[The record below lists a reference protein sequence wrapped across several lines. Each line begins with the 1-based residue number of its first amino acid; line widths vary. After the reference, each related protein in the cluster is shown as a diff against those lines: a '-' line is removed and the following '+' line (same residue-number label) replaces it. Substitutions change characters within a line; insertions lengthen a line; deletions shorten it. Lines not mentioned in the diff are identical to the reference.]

1 MGGDFSMS
9 EQHLWNRLR
18 NNLAYRGHFTR
29 IESPISPGIPDVNYL
44 FTNGAEGWIELK
56 FKEPPA
62 RKTTAIF
69 KYKGLRPEQI
79 AEIGRR
85 VKLNGRVWVL
95 AGVGRTL
102 YLVHGLHA
110 PVFNGLDLQELIE
123 LSTWSA
129 GPAIGEADWRAL
141 CIHLGRG
148 K

>member
-1 MGGDFSMS
+1 MS
-9 EQHLWNRLR
+9 EHHLWNRVR
-18 NNLAYRGHFTR
+18 NNLSYRGHFTR

-62 RKTTAIF
+62 KKTTAIF
-69 KYKGLRPEQI
+69 KHKGLRREQI
-79 AEIGRR
+79 IEIGRR
-85 VKLNGRVWVL
+85 IRLNGRVWIL
-95 AGVGRTL
+95 AGVGRHL

-110 PVFNGLDLQELIE
+110 TVFNDLDLLELKE

-129 GPAIGEADWRAL
+129 GPTIEEASWRAL